1 MEQKALDAWD
11 SQSPAIRLCQ
21 PGSHPLSH
29 AQLLAPQQVQTDGR
43 ADVANEQASQ
53 EDGERARETER
64 ERASERAMKK
74 ERERERERQR
84 EREKK
89 REDCADHLSDR
100 SDIEPF
106 EREMR
111 SIIYKGFLLRG
122 LGV

>member
-64 ERASERAMKK
+64 ERESERARKK
-74 ERERERERQR
+74 ERDSVVRACKMNANPENIKLIHLFTPWVR
-84 EREKK
+84 K
-89 REDCADHLSDR
+89 RMTFFAH
-100 SDIEPF
+100 
-106 EREMR
+106 
-111 SIIYKGFLLRG
+111 
-122 LGV
+122 